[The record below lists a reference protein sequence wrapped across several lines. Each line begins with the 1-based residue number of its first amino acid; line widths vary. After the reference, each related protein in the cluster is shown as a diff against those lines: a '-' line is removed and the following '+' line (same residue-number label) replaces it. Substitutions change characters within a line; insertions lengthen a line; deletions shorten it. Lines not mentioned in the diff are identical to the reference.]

1 MVQKTTK
8 KTTKETTKGT
18 GDEAETR
25 ALDHLSLHGVK
36 LLQRNYRVAAG
47 PHARGGEVDLI
58 VRERDGTLVFV
69 EVRTRRGAGHGG
81 AAGSVTRSKQRRVI
95 YAAQHY
101 LLQFASPP
109 PCRFDVVAIEAGQLQ
124 WFRGAFGTD
133 E

>member
-1 MVQKTTK
+1 MSKQ
-8 KTTKETTKGT
+8 TTKGT
-18 GDEAETR
+18 GDEAEAQALAHLTR
-25 ALDHLSLHGVK
+25 HGLK

-47 PHARGGEVDLI
+47 PNARGGEVDLI

-69 EVRTRRGAGHGG
+69 EVRARSGPSHGG

-109 PCRFDVVAIEAGQLQ
+109 PCRFDVVAIEADTLQ
-124 WFRGAFGTD
+124 WFRGAF
-133 E
+133 EVE

>member
-1 MVQKTTK
+1 MVTAVQ
-8 KTTKETTKGT
+8 TTKGA
-18 GDEAETR
+18 GDDAEAQ
-25 ALDHLSLHGVK
+25 ALAHLMRHGLK
-36 LLQRNYRVAAG
+36 LVQRNYRVAAG

-69 EVRTRRGAGHGG
+69 EVRARRNANHGG
-81 AAGSVTRSKQRRVI
+81 AAASVTLTKQRRVI

-109 PCRFDVVAIEAGQLQ
+109 PCRFDVVAIEGGELRWLRA
-124 WFRGAFGTD
+124 AFSV